1 VAFLPTD
8 PDGDP
13 VTIEQLEVPAGLEGE
28 LVDDRLVLRPDYEL
42 EGPAMATIDLSDGK
56 GGDGE
61 LGIDLDIR
69 ALDWLENHEWSG
81 AAGPEARE
89 HGSVLV
95 DRANSQIFVFHGS
108 GYSPQFEQ
116 MLDDVWR
123 FDVDDGTWSEVAPL
137 GDLPPGAG
145 SRRIA
150 GAAGAYARYLSRVN
164 ITPLIGPIRATAI
177 DGVEVST
184 EQEDMTITGNCTS
197 SSTDFSGSMLLSS
210 YQDYYN
216 PVEPTWDGELRG
228 LTLSTESFA
237 ANGTG
242 TAVETLLLSGSV
254 SGIEDIRLDS
264 QGGDSAS
271 EWGGIN
277 LALGL
282 EVTGLSTG
290 IPEFL
295 RERSTDLQI
304 QQTHKLD
311 TCHTEQ
317 SCDFEEETFSTT
329 GSASRGTST
338 GSWMA
343 ETVDLNWLY
352 RFKTPEPG
360 DPKQETGCYF
370 EPSSGEIQV
379 TAPGANGPAEPWTAS
394 ITFDGDQACDGCGQ
408 VTIGETSVG
417 LWCGLAP
424 LEAGS

>member
-1 VAFLPTD
+1 MNANRQFPPILLLAILLALTIHLVGCQPADDDDVANDDDSPIGD
-8 PDGDP
+8 NDGDGWDSP
-13 VTIEQLEVPAGLEGE
+13 GDCDDDRIESYPGATELCDGLDNDCDGAPAGFEQDGDGDGEMDCMALLWGVQVLTYSHYIE
-28 LVDDRLVLRPDYEL
+28 LVDALIEII
-42 EGPAMATIDLSDGK
+42 EGRSSD
-56 GGDGE
+56 
-61 LGIDLDIR
+61 
-69 ALDWLENHEWSG
+69 NCPTQS
-81 AAGPEARE
+81 
-89 HGSVLV
+89 HGTSTV
-95 DRANSQIFVFHGS
+95 S
-108 GYSPQFEQ
+108 
-116 MLDDVWR
+116 
-123 FDVDDGTWSEVAPL
+123 
-137 GDLPPGAG
+137 
-145 SRRIA
+145 
-150 GAAGAYARYLSRVN
+150 
-164 ITPLIGPIRATAI
+164 ATAI

-370 EPSSGEIQV
+370 EPGSGEIQV